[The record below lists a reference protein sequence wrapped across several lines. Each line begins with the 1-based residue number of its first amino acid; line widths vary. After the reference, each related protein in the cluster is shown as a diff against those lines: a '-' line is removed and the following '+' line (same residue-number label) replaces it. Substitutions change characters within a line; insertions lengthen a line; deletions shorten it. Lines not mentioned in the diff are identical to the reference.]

1 MRAMTTRDRLID
13 AARQCLLARGHQ
25 ACSVKAIAE
34 AAGVNHGLVHHYFG
48 SKEQLWVAV
57 VEREAER
64 LRGSLEAAPE
74 AFMDRF
80 YVPELLRHPDRMRL
94 AVELLALSRSAP
106 AVAGAL
112 REHFRLNR
120 QAVARRFGIADEPAA
135 TLLFA
140 ALFGMVIHSGL
151 DPELPVEAAARHL
164 MNLLGAGRIERNR
177 APAHPFRRTR

>member
-1 MRAMTTRDRLID
+1 MTTRDRLID
-13 AARQCLLARGHQ
+13 AARQCLLERGHQ

-57 VEREAER
+57 IEREAER
-64 LRGSLEAAPE
+64 IRASLADAPE
-74 AFMDRF
+74 GFLDRF

-94 AVELLALSRSAP
+94 AVEFLALAKSAP

-120 QAVARRFGIADEPAA
+120 QAIARRLGITDEA
-135 TLLFA
+135 TGALLFA
-140 ALFGMVIHSGL
+140 ALFGMVIQAGL
-151 DPELPVEAAARHL
+151 DPALPVESAAQRLLSLLQPRPAERARAV
-164 MNLLGAGRIERNR
+164 AGN
-177 APAHPFRRTR
+177 AQRTR